1 MVGAISSAVKRDS
14 FMWLFVIRDFSCND
28 FSVNAS
34 VK

>member
-1 MVGAISSAVKRDS
+1 MVGAISSAVKRDY
-14 FMWLFVIRDFSCND
+14 FMRLFVIRDFSCND